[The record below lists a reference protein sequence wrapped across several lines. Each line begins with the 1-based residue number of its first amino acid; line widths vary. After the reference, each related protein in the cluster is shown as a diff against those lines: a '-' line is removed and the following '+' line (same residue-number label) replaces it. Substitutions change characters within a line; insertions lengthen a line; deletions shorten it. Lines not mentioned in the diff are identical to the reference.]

1 MFEIGLLCLKSVKK
15 IEKRKFRREKASSG
29 SEENGLEASYFLNGF
44 VCCHFNF
51 YFSIFKKVAYDFSCP
66 ATVAY
71 NLVANKCLWM
81 NSKCA
86 VSLLLLLLSYYYYIY
101 IMFILYLCYFCII
114 VIILLFIL
122 VLLHLYNY
130 IIFLIYIM
138 LQLLWCNTVDYTT
151 NWGIDWLPVYL
162 STRL

>member
-15 IEKRKFRREKASSG
+15 IEKRKFMKEKASSG

-51 YFSIFKKVAYDFSCP
+51 YFSIFKKVTYDFSCP

-86 VSLLLLLLSYYYYIY
+86 VSLLLYFYYYYYYHI
-101 IMFILYLCYFCII
+101 IITFILCLYYIY
-114 VIILLFIL
+114 VIF
-122 VLLHLYNY
+122 VLLLLYY
-130 IIFLIYIM
+130 
-138 LQLLWCNTVDYTT
+138 
-151 NWGIDWLPVYL
+151 YL
-162 STRL
+162 Y

>member
-51 YFSIFKKVAYDFSCP
+51 YFSIFKKVAYDFRCP

-86 VSLLLLLLSYYYYIY
+86 VSLLLYFYYYYYHI
-101 IMFILYLCYFCII
+101 IITFILCLYYIY
-114 VIILLFIL
+114 VIF
-122 VLLHLYNY
+122 VLLLLYY
-130 IIFLIYIM
+130 
-138 LQLLWCNTVDYTT
+138 
-151 NWGIDWLPVYL
+151 YL
-162 STRL
+162 Y

>member
-44 VCCHFNF
+44 VCYHFNF
-51 YFSIFKKVAYDFSCP
+51 CFSIFKKVAYDFSCP

-81 NSKCA
+81 NSNCA
-86 VSLLLLLLSYYYYIY
+86 VSLLLYFYYYYYHI
-101 IMFILYLCYFCII
+101 IIFILCLYYIY
-114 VIILLFIL
+114 VIFILL
-122 VLLHLYNY
+122 LLLYY
-130 IIFLIYIM
+130 
-138 LQLLWCNTVDYTT
+138 
-151 NWGIDWLPVYL
+151 YL
-162 STRL
+162 Y

>member
-138 LQLLWCNTVDYTT
+138 LQLL
-151 NWGIDWLPVYL
+151 
-162 STRL
+162 